1 MIKFEG
7 KDTNFLRNCCL
18 IYGKKCIKS
27 GKSGKMFVF
36 SEKMSIFA
44 PNYSAILMRTLKLIT
59 NIIVAVALLVIAASG
74 GSDSIYRILLV
85 GTLLICILL
94 GYLLWRAR
102 IYNRKL
108 ASENRRLHAEIEQNS
123 QEPQEQQ
130 QEQQEQEQHE
140 QLELQPEQQ
149 EQELQPEQQEK
160 KIVQLQVAPVEEP
173 STEQQLFSRICKLM
187 NEEKPYTEETLNR
200 DVLAQMLCTNAKY
213 VEQAIRQC
221 SKGETVSDFINRY
234 RLENVA
240 RLLISTSDPIAIIGE
255 LSGIPNRSTLARLFR
270 NAYGM
275 TPSEYRNITPKT

>member
-1 MIKFEG
+1 
-7 KDTNFLRNCCL
+7 
-18 IYGKKCIKS
+18 
-27 GKSGKMFVF
+27 MFVF

-102 IYNRKL
+102 VYNRKL
-108 ASENRRLHAEIEQNS
+108 ASENRRLHAEIEQNRQELQLQP
-123 QEPQEQQ
+123 QEPQ
-130 QEQQEQEQHE
+130 QEQHEQEQHE

-149 EQELQPEQQEK
+149 EQEQEK

-173 STEQQLFSRICKLM
+173 STEQQLISRICKLM

-255 LSGIPNRSTLARLFR
+255 LSGIPSRATLARLFR

>member
-1 MIKFEG
+1 
-7 KDTNFLRNCCL
+7 
-18 IYGKKCIKS
+18 
-27 GKSGKMFVF
+27 MFVF

-102 IYNRKL
+102 VYNRKL

-123 QEPQEQQ
+123 QEPQLQPQEPQ
-130 QEQQEQEQHE
+130 QEQLELQPEQQE
-140 QLELQPEQQ
+140 LELQPEQQ

-160 KIVQLQVAPVEEP
+160 KIVQLQVAPVAEP
-173 STEQQLFSRICKLM
+173 STERQLFSRICKLM

-255 LSGIPNRSTLARLFR
+255 LSGIPSRATLARLFR

>member
-1 MIKFEG
+1 
-7 KDTNFLRNCCL
+7 
-18 IYGKKCIKS
+18 
-27 GKSGKMFVF
+27 MFVF
-36 SEKMSIFA
+36 SKKMSIFA

-102 IYNRKL
+102 VYNRKL
-108 ASENRRLHAEIEQNS
+108 ASENRRLHAEIEQNR
-123 QEPQEQQ
+123 QEPQLQPQELQLQPQEQ
-130 QEQQEQEQHE
+130 QQEQEQHE

-149 EQELQPEQQEK
+149 EQELRPEQQEK

-240 RLLISTSDPIAIIGE
+240 RMLISTSDPIAIIGE
-255 LSGIPNRSTLARLFR
+255 LSGIPSRATLARLFR

>member
-1 MIKFEG
+1 
-7 KDTNFLRNCCL
+7 
-18 IYGKKCIKS
+18 
-27 GKSGKMFVF
+27 MFVF

-74 GSDSIYRILLV
+74 GSDSIYRILLI

-102 IYNRKL
+102 VYNRKL
-108 ASENRRLHAEIEQNS
+108 ASENRRLHAEIEQS
-123 QEPQEQQ
+123 RQELQLQPQEP
-130 QEQQEQEQHE
+130 QHE

-149 EQELQPEQQEK
+149 EQEQEK

-213 VEQAIRQC
+213 VEKAIRQC

>member
-1 MIKFEG
+1 
-7 KDTNFLRNCCL
+7 
-18 IYGKKCIKS
+18 
-27 GKSGKMFVF
+27 MFVF

-74 GSDSIYRILLV
+74 GCDSIYRILLV

-108 ASENRRLHAEIEQNS
+108 ASENRRLHAEIEQNR
-123 QEPQEQQ
+123 
-130 QEQQEQEQHE
+130 QEQQEQPE
-140 QLELQPEQQ
+140 QPEQQ
-149 EQELQPEQQEK
+149 EQQELE
-160 KIVQLQVAPVEEP
+160 IVQLQVAPVEEQ

-255 LSGIPNRSTLARLFR
+255 LSGIPSRATLARLFR

>member
-1 MIKFEG
+1 
-7 KDTNFLRNCCL
+7 
-18 IYGKKCIKS
+18 
-27 GKSGKMFVF
+27 MFVF

-59 NIIVAVALLVIAASG
+59 NIIVAVALLVITASG

-102 IYNRKL
+102 VYNRKL
-108 ASENRRLHAEIEQNS
+108 ASENRRLHAEIEQNR
-123 QEPQEQQ
+123 QELQLQPQELQLQPQEQ
-130 QEQQEQEQHE
+130 QQEQEQHE

-149 EQELQPEQQEK
+149 EQEK

-255 LSGIPNRSTLARLFR
+255 LSGIPSRATLARLFR

>member
-1 MIKFEG
+1 
-7 KDTNFLRNCCL
+7 
-18 IYGKKCIKS
+18 
-27 GKSGKMFVF
+27 MFVF

-102 IYNRKL
+102 VYNRKL
-108 ASENRRLHAEIEQNS
+108 ASENRRLHAEIEQNRQELQLQP
-123 QEPQEQQ
+123 QEPQ
-130 QEQQEQEQHE
+130 QEQHEQEQHE

-149 EQELQPEQQEK
+149 EQEQEK

-213 VEQAIRQC
+213 VEKAIRQC

-255 LSGIPNRSTLARLFR
+255 LSGIPSRATLARLFR

>member
-1 MIKFEG
+1 
-7 KDTNFLRNCCL
+7 
-18 IYGKKCIKS
+18 
-27 GKSGKMFVF
+27 MFVF
-36 SEKMSIFA
+36 SEKMFIFA

-74 GSDSIYRILLV
+74 GSDSIYRILLI

-94 GYLLWRAR
+94 GYLLLRAHV
-102 IYNRKL
+102 YNRNL
-108 ASENRRLHAEIEQNS
+108 TSENRRLRAEIEQNR
-123 QEPQEQQ
+123 QEPQLQEPQQ
-130 QEQQEQEQHE
+130 EPLQEPQQETAQNCQEQQE
-140 QLELQPEQQ
+140 QPEQQ
-149 EQELQPEQQEK
+149 EQQELE
-160 KIVQLQVAPVEEP
+160 IVQLQVAPVEEQ

-255 LSGIPNRSTLARLFR
+255 LSGIPSRATLARLFR

>member
-1 MIKFEG
+1 
-7 KDTNFLRNCCL
+7 
-18 IYGKKCIKS
+18 
-27 GKSGKMFVF
+27 MFVF

-74 GSDSIYRILLV
+74 GCDSIYRILLV

-108 ASENRRLHAEIEQNS
+108 ASENRRLHAEIEQNRQELQLQPQELQLQP
-123 QEPQEQQ
+123 QEPQQ
-130 QEQQEQEQHE
+130 E

-173 STEQQLFSRICKLM
+173 STEQLLFSRICKLM

-240 RLLISTSDPIAIIGE
+240 RLLLSTSDPIAIIGE
-255 LSGIPNRSTLARLFR
+255 LSGIPSRATLARLFR

>member
-1 MIKFEG
+1 MIKIEG
-7 KDTNFLRNCCL
+7 KDTSFLRNCCL
-18 IYGKKCIKS
+18 IYGKICIKS

-108 ASENRRLHAEIEQNS
+108 ASENRRLHAEIEQNR
-123 QEPQEQQ
+123 QEPQLQPQELQLQPQEQ
-130 QEQQEQEQHE
+130 QQEQEQHE
-140 QLELQPEQQ
+140 QL
-149 EQELQPEQQEK
+149 ELQPEQQEK

-234 RLENVA
+234 RLENVV

-255 LSGIPNRSTLARLFR
+255 LSGIPSRSTLARLFR

>member
-18 IYGKKCIKS
+18 IYGKMCIKS

-36 SEKMSIFA
+36 SEKISIFA

-102 IYNRKL
+102 VYNRKL
-108 ASENRRLHAEIEQNS
+108 ASENRRLHAEIEQNRQELQLQP
-123 QEPQEQQ
+123 QEPQQ
-130 QEQQEQEQHE
+130 E

-234 RLENVA
+234 RLENVT

-255 LSGIPNRSTLARLFR
+255 LSGIPSRATLARLFR

>member
-1 MIKFEG
+1 
-7 KDTNFLRNCCL
+7 LRAH
-18 IYGKKCIKS
+18 
-27 GKSGKMFVF
+27 V
-36 SEKMSIFA
+36 
-44 PNYSAILMRTLKLIT
+44 
-59 NIIVAVALLVIAASG
+59 
-74 GSDSIYRILLV
+74 
-85 GTLLICILL
+85 
-94 GYLLWRAR
+94 
-102 IYNRKL
+102 YNRKL
-108 ASENRRLHAEIEQNS
+108 ASENRRLHAEIEQNR
-123 QEPQEQQ
+123 QEPQEQESQ
-130 QEQQEQEQHE
+130 QEPQQETAQNCQEQQE
-140 QLELQPEQQ
+140 QPEQQ
-149 EQELQPEQQEK
+149 EQQELE
-160 KIVQLQVAPVEEP
+160 IVQLQVAPVEEQ

-255 LSGIPNRSTLARLFR
+255 LSGIPSRATLARLFR

>member
-1 MIKFEG
+1 
-7 KDTNFLRNCCL
+7 
-18 IYGKKCIKS
+18 
-27 GKSGKMFVF
+27 MFVF

-108 ASENRRLHAEIEQNS
+108 ASENRRLHAEIDQNRQELQLQP
-123 QEPQEQQ
+123 QEPQQ
-130 QEQQEQEQHE
+130 E
-140 QLELQPEQQ
+140 QLELQP
-149 EQELQPEQQEK
+149 
-160 KIVQLQVAPVEEP
+160 
-173 STEQQLFSRICKLM
+173 EQQLFSRICKLM

-255 LSGIPNRSTLARLFR
+255 LSGIPSRATLARLFR

>member
-1 MIKFEG
+1 
-7 KDTNFLRNCCL
+7 
-18 IYGKKCIKS
+18 
-27 GKSGKMFVF
+27 MFVF

-102 IYNRKL
+102 VYNRKL
-108 ASENRRLHAEIEQNS
+108 ASENRRLHAEIEQNR
-123 QEPQEQQ
+123 
-130 QEQQEQEQHE
+130 QEQQEQPE
-140 QLELQPEQQ
+140 QPEQQ
-149 EQELQPEQQEK
+149 EQQEK
-160 KIVQLQVAPVEEP
+160 KIVQLQVAQVEEP
-173 STEQQLFSRICKLM
+173 NTEQQLFSRICKLM

-255 LSGIPNRSTLARLFR
+255 LSGIPSRATLARLFR

>member
-1 MIKFEG
+1 
-7 KDTNFLRNCCL
+7 
-18 IYGKKCIKS
+18 
-27 GKSGKMFVF
+27 MFVF
-36 SEKMSIFA
+36 SKKMSIFA

-123 QEPQEQQ
+123 QEPQLQPQEPQLQPQELQLQPQEQ
-130 QEQQEQEQHE
+130 QQEQEQHE
-140 QLELQPEQQ
+140 QL
-149 EQELQPEQQEK
+149 ELQPEQQEK

-234 RLENVA
+234 RLENVV

-255 LSGIPNRSTLARLFR
+255 LSGIPSRSTLARLFR